1 VQFIV
6 FAAIA
11 IALAYTVYVYYSVLR
26 SSTFPLGQTLR
37 NCLLLTTTATAVLF
51 VIAILFLVTTLPDE
65 PEDWWLD
72 TGFYG
77 GFIGFGVV
85 AVMFWKAQRASKREQ
100 AAKKPDAASAP
111 DDSIAE

>member
-1 VQFIV
+1 MQFIV

-11 IALAYTVYVYYSVLR
+11 IALAYTMYVSYSALR
-26 SSTFPLGQTLR
+26 SSEFPPAQTLR

-51 VIAILFLVTTLPDE
+51 VIAILFLATTLPDE
-65 PEDWWLD
+65 PDDWWLD

-77 GFIGFGVV
+77 GFVGSGVA
-85 AVMFWKAQRASKREQ
+85 AVMFWMAQRASRREQ
-100 AAKKPDAASAP
+100 AEKKPGVASAP